1 MTNDNLTEKT
11 SFREGILSMLL
22 ARPWGIALSYL
33 LVLTLAEVVTI
44 LVDPRAGMI
53 LHGSILLVVTLLAA
67 TSPSKKEL
75 QFLLP
80 LALPPLIRLLSLS
93 LPLTNFQLNYWYAI
107 TGIPLLITIILI
119 VRATSLNSEKIGL
132 RISWRELPVQLLI
145 GLSGLLLGYGE
156 YLILHPEPIVIE
168 PSWEQI
174 LITVM
179 ILMVFTGFLEE
190 LIFRG
195 VMQASASQMLGNA
208 GLIFVALVFSVLHI
222 GYRSILDVSFVLGV
236 AIYFGL
242 MVHRYKTLLGV
253 SIAHGLINVSLYL
266 IYPFLVA
273 TN

>member
-1 MTNDNLTEKT
+1 MTDDNLTEKT

-22 ARPWGIALSYL
+22 ARPWGIALIYL

-107 TGIPLLITIILI
+107 IGIPLLITIILI

-179 ILMVFTGFLEE
+179 ILMLFTGFLEE

-195 VMQASASQMLGNA
+195 VMQVSESQMLGNA

-222 GYRSILDVSFVLGV
+222 GYRSILDVIFVLGV

-242 MVHRYKTLLGV
+242 MVQRYKTLLGV

-273 TN
+273 IN